1 MTTKTNNARKRKRG
15 ADVSSSERVRRR
27 LYAKILQRNVELQL
41 ALEKLCASKRP
52 FKLNQIIR
60 HKVTG
65 DIACVTAVDG
75 EVIRAEPTTTA
86 HFLYPPYE
94 GWEAV

>member
-1 MTTKTNNARKRKRG
+1 
-15 ADVSSSERVRRR
+15 

-60 HKVTG
+60 HKITG
-65 DIACVTAVDG
+65 DTACVTAVDG

-94 GWEAV
+94 GWEAG